1 MMIKSILFLRKHL
14 WNEKGRKNSENFVFV
29 TEKNMPGSEN
39 ASNSNQWM
47 QIKLRAEF
55 YYLIWARLFNC
66 AMAIISLVT
75 DLSVGQLLGLIQ

>member
-1 MMIKSILFLRKHL
+1 
-14 WNEKGRKNSENFVFV
+14 
-29 TEKNMPGSEN
+29 MPGSEN
-39 ASNSNQWM
+39 ASKSNQWM

>member
-1 MMIKSILFLRKHL
+1 MRKHL

-39 ASNSNQWM
+39 ASKSNQWM

-55 YYLIWARLFNC
+55 YYLIWAHLFNC